1 MNNKASSTIAP
12 ASPRLVLLS
21 HSELLDSALRQHL
34 LEQPRCNLQRTATLR
49 AEHAQCELLLIDLGS
64 FSHEDCLQLLRKA
77 GDTPIALINALPEQ
91 AHRLVEQHPWIR
103 GVFYRSTLRSNFISG
118 IRALLAGSDW
128 LPRALMEKLLLRYRQ
143 LTHSD
148 QCIDTLTLREK
159 QILVLAGKGL
169 SNAAI
174 GEKLHLSTHTIKS
187 HIHNALRKLGANN
200 RAQGASI
207 ILAHVCEPES

>member
-1 MNNKASSTIAP
+1 MNDNASSAVAP
-12 ASPRLVLLS
+12 LSPRLILLS
-21 HSELLDSALRQHL
+21 HSELLDGALRQHL
-34 LEQPRCNLQRTATLR
+34 PEHPRCSLQRTSTLR
-49 AEHAQCELLLIDLGS
+49 AEHTQCELLLLDLGS
-64 FSHEDCLQLLRKA
+64 FSHEDSLQLLRKA

-91 AHRLVEQHPWIR
+91 AHRLVELHPWIR

-118 IRALLAGSDW
+118 ISTLLAGGDW

-143 LTHSD
+143 LTHAD
-148 QCIDTLTLREK
+148 HCIDALTLREK
-159 QILVLAGKGL
+159 QILALAGKGL

-174 GEKLHLSTHTIKS
+174 GEKLYLSTHTIKS

-207 ILAHVCEPES
+207 VLAHVCEPEL